1 MANPKGPT
9 LINKRGREFLAEA
22 RAKYAKVDGNLVQW
36 YLTLEDGGYELLCGI
51 MIKDGAILHVFA
63 GTTLMM
69 VSTVIESYLAG
80 RSYGIQ

>member
-9 LINKRGREFLAEA
+9 LINKRGREFLAAA
-22 RAKYAKVDGNLVQW
+22 RAKYAKVDGNPVQW
-36 YLTLEDGGYELLCGI
+36 YLTLEEGYELLCGI
-51 MIKDGAILHVFA
+51 MIKDGVILHVFT

-80 RSYGIQ
+80 RGYGIQ